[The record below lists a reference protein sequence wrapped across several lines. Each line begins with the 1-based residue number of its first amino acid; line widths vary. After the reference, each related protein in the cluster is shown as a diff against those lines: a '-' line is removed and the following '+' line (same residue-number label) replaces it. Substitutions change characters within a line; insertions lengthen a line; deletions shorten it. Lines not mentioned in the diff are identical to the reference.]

1 VQINKLIRA
10 CVYKNE
16 KVALKLISVQG
27 SFLAMISQKIQG
39 WEPPIEAILLQ
50 TCKEDSSS
58 STAYGC
64 VGSMNSQNDSLLGS
78 SMNNPDSALSQE
90 GDEDGELFEAAPT
103 NSFSI
108 EPILT
113 DAISASDIRQVVEQM
128 HELHLKRD
136 PSALKIIGLLTL
148 LCSSGRAKKYFQNL
162 LINALAIQDLE
173 DYSLTGDFV
182 QQIRPS
188 SLQTNCM
195 LFFTQYEN
203 RRWEVKFNSAFS
215 FPAQQSKNQEQLR
228 HKLQREGD
236 SLKKL
241 FAYYNTDDNAVLDV
255 MESFE
260 LLEDLG
266 LGGPFLYKEVCVK
279 EDFLPL
285 SVPYAIVFVLF
296 VRRFGT

>member
-1 VQINKLIRA
+1 
-10 CVYKNE
+10 
-16 KVALKLISVQG
+16 
-27 SFLAMISQKIQG
+27 
-39 WEPPIEAILLQ
+39 
-50 TCKEDSSS
+50 
-58 STAYGC
+58 
-64 VGSMNSQNDSLLGS
+64 
-78 SMNNPDSALSQE
+78 MNNPDSALSQE
-90 GDEDGELFEAAPT
+90 GDDDGELFETAPA

-228 HKLQREGD
+228 HKLEREGD

-266 LGGPFLYKEVCVK
+266 LGGPFLYKEVSVRLELPPLRDSLSRVSSC
-279 EDFLPL
+279 LPL
-285 SVPYAIVFVLF
+285 DPVPGELNDLGVRQLVVLPQQLLLPGVLDLPVPAVAHPGHPGRLSHFFSLLRRLRSFVG
-296 VRRFGT
+296 GTLCCG